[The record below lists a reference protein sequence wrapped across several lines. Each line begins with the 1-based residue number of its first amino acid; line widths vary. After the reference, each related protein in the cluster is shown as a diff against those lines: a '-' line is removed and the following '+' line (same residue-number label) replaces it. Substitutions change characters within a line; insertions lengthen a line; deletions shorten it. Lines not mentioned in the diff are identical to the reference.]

1 LTRYFASGHP
11 AFALSKGIG
20 HMQSDEQSLRLQVAA
35 ATLLLNDLGI
45 LGYSGHIGARL
56 PGRDALLIQSFEQS
70 RSSLGPDDL
79 LICDFAGA
87 VISGAPGVRPP
98 SEVYLHC
105 EIFRVRADVHAIAH
119 FHHDLTTA
127 FTLVDGAPLKPVK
140 NHAVRWASGIPVH
153 ADPSHVSD
161 AHRGRALA
169 RTLGH
174 HQGLLIRAHGQV
186 VVAESV
192 PGALIDSIHFVE
204 NAQAMHDAACL
215 GTVVPLSA
223 GETASFQRDFNR
235 ERHIAKLWEY
245 YAGRGRKSGLFPAEW
260 NL

>member
-1 LTRYFASGHP
+1 
-11 AFALSKGIG
+11 
-20 HMQSDEQSLRLQVAA
+20 MQNSEHVLRVQVAA

-56 PGRDALLIQSFEQS
+56 PGREALIIQSFDQS
-70 RSSLGPDDL
+70 RSTVKPNDL
-79 LICDFAGA
+79 LVCDFDGA
-87 VISGAPGVRPP
+87 VVAGSRNVRPP

-105 EIFRVRADVHAIAH
+105 EIFRARADVQAIAH

-127 FTLVDGAPLKPVK
+127 FTLVEGVSLHPVK

-153 ADPSHVSD
+153 ANPSHVSD
-161 AHRGRALA
+161 AEKGRALA
-169 RTLGH
+169 RTLGG

-192 PGALIDSIHFVE
+192 PAALIDSVHFVE
-204 NAQAMHDAACL
+204 NAQAMHYAASL
-215 GTVVPLSA
+215 GTVIPLSA
-223 GETASFQRDFNR
+223 EEIASFETDFDR

-245 YAGRGRKSGLFPAEW
+245 YVGRGRASGVLPADW
-260 NL
+260 SL